1 MGEYDRTE
9 EAIANYKTYLE
20 DMRAELQ
27 NPDLTEDEREEILMS
42 IYDCEIYIG
51 ELEGYLQE
59 LASMDGYSSYDEMVY
74 SCMQY
79 EEVQYGI

>member
-9 EAIANYKTYLE
+9 EAIANYKIYLE
-20 DMRAELQ
+20 DLRTELQ
-27 NPDLTEDEREEILMS
+27 NPNLTEDERDEILMS

-59 LASMDGYSSYDEMVY
+59 LASMDGYDSYEEMQY
-74 SCMQY
+74 DCMQY
-79 EEVQYGI
+79 EEV